1 MTHWCMPA
9 CLPRSRTCDPL
20 RPPLEDPALTLRR
33 RLDSLHRPC
42 ALTVCPPASIPT
54 PPPPPVAWVR
64 ARVGSEASWRAGASR
79 IRQAL
84 SLHPPL
90 SCRAAACE
98 FFTAALTKRAWRFTE
113 RDKRYPRPRS
123 PTHPYPPPPT
133 PTHPPPP
140 PAHPN
145 PTCPPTRPLHP
156 RSHPTST
163 PTPPIACPAHSS
175 RLFVWCLRQANAP
188 AAGRHPCPRFRQHVL
203 FLARH
208 QLACD
213 GGRERTD
220 LEAPTRRLTPKP
232 R

>member
-113 RDKRYPRPRS
+113 RDKRCPRPRGRRA
-123 PTHPYPPPPT
+123 PPRGRPPLPPHLHP
-133 PTHPPPP
+133 H
-140 PAHPN
+140 PAHRVP
-145 PTCPPTRPLHP
+145 CPFLTAL
-156 RSHPTST
+156 
-163 PTPPIACPAHSS
+163 C
-175 RLFVWCLRQANAP
+175 VVP
-188 AAGRHPCPRFRQHVL
+188 AAGKRSSSGTSSMPSLPTACTLSCTTSTRVRWRQRTHGPRSADATL
-203 FLARH
+203 
-208 QLACD
+208 D
-213 GGRERTD
+213 
-220 LEAPTRRLTPKP
+220 P
-232 R
+232 

>member
-140 PAHPN
+140 TRPPEPHLPTHPPPSPPLPPHLHPHPAHRVP
-145 PTCPPTRPLHP
+145 CPFLTAL
-156 RSHPTST
+156 
-163 PTPPIACPAHSS
+163 C
-175 RLFVWCLRQANAP
+175 VVP
-188 AAGRHPCPRFRQHVL
+188 AAGKRSSSGTSSMPSLPTACTLSCTTSTRVRWRQRTHGPRSADATL
-203 FLARH
+203 
-208 QLACD
+208 
-213 GGRERTD
+213 G
-220 LEAPTRRLTPKP
+220 P
-232 R
+232 

>member
-123 PTHPYPPPPT
+123 PTHPYPRYPPHRT
-133 PTHPPPP
+133 PHSAPSPS
-140 PAHPN
+140 PN
-145 PTCPPTRPLHP
+145 PWQLARGKQARKRGCCVG
-156 RSHPTST
+156 
-163 PTPPIACPAHSS
+163 AM
-175 RLFVWCLRQANAP
+175 VWARYLVGGAAQFSIDSPWPVYRQATGQRRSCAVRCRV
-188 AAGRHPCPRFRQHVL
+188 ASVPCPRV
-203 FLARH
+203 
-208 QLACD
+208 CVC
-213 GGRERTD
+213 EM
-220 LEAPTRRLTPKP
+220 
-232 R
+232 

>member
-123 PTHPYPPPPT
+123 PTHPYPPHL
-133 PTHPPPP
+133 HPH
-140 PAHPN
+140 PAHRVP
-145 PTCPPTRPLHP
+145 CP
-156 RSHPTST
+156 
-163 PTPPIACPAHSS
+163 
-175 RLFVWCLRQANAP
+175 CLTALCVVP
-188 AAGRHPCPRFRQHVL
+188 AAGKRSSSGTSSMPSLPTACTLSCTTSTRVRWRQRTHGPRSADATL
-203 FLARH
+203 
-208 QLACD
+208 D
-213 GGRERTD
+213 
-220 LEAPTRRLTPKP
+220 P
-232 R
+232 